1 MKPLLSCLLF
11 CFTLFYSASS
21 VAYNEAMCILIKQEM
36 QQYSNDKTSRKYR
49 NAARDYKKNCSNP
62 ARTQPAAKPK
72 AQPIIEQPIPE
83 ITKPQVTEPVSSVVN
98 TPIAQSQTQSSLTQ
112 QSAKSNVEQT
122 VATASEPDIEQSIK
136 HTQSTTVPASAS
148 TEPNEPQTN
157 KTTNDEQTDAATND
171 QPSIDTTTQNNTT
184 PAVTKSTVE
193 PLQTAMPV
201 TVNTTEQVN
210 GVASSIPKK
219 SNMLSLVL
227 PSVALL
233 LVVIIGVVVLMR
245 LRHVK
250 QNNEPADTSMPLAA
264 PPTKCD
270 DKQSST
276 AIDESKTLD
285 TSKSE
290 PKTTTESAEPN
301 ANEVST
307 AKVKQIPNTAEFEA
321 AAKATLERIKNAT
334 EHAEPQ
340 VRDFD
345 PEAKPIK
352 KQRKPVNQPSEPV
365 PATKKEA
372 PIAAEPISPQQ
383 PKADLHSPK
392 QPRSP
397 LTPSTEHDFKEPE
410 IRTFDPNAPLPTKK
424 SAIKPEQVKVSPV
437 EPTKPDIPPQS
448 SNPFANLSLD
458 ESWDPNSPQ
467 KPKVEE
473 KQRAPKSQA
482 LIEAEERAKNMQ
494 TKE

>member
-62 ARTQPAAKPK
+62 ARTQPATKPK

-98 TPIAQSQTQSSLTQ
+98 TPIAESQTQSSLTQ
-112 QSAKSNVEQT
+112 QSAKLNVEQT

-171 QPSIDTTTQNNTT
+171 QPSIDTTTQNNIT

-210 GVASSIPKK
+210 GVASSIPKE

-264 PPTKCD
+264 PPAKCD

-285 TSKSE
+285 TSKS
-290 PKTTTESAEPN
+290 EPN

>member
-36 QQYSNDKTSRKYR
+36 QQYSDDKTSRKYR

-62 ARTQPAAKPK
+62 ARTQPATKPK

-98 TPIAQSQTQSSLTQ
+98 TPIAQSQTQSSLAQ
-112 QSAKSNVEQT
+112 QSAKSNVEQI
-122 VATASEPDIEQSIK
+122 VATASEQDIEQSIK
-136 HTQSTTVPASAS
+136 HTQSTTVPASAI
-148 TEPNEPQTN
+148 TEPNKSQSN
-157 KTTNDEQTDAATND
+157 KTTND

-201 TVNTTEQVN
+201 TVNATEQVN

-285 TSKSE
+285 TSKS
-290 PKTTTESAEPN
+290 EPN

-473 KQRAPKSQA
+473 KQRTPKSQA

>member
-11 CFTLFYSASS
+11 CFALFYSASS
-21 VAYNEAMCILIKQEM
+21 AAYNEAMCILIKQEM
-36 QQYSNDKTSRKYR
+36 QQYSDDKTSRKYR

-62 ARTQPAAKPK
+62 ARTQPATKPK

-98 TPIAQSQTQSSLTQ
+98 APIAQSQTQSSLAQ
-112 QSAKSNVEQT
+112 QSAKSNVEQI
-122 VATASEPDIEQSIK
+122 VATASEQDIEQSIK
-136 HTQSTTVPASAS
+136 HTQSTTVPASAI
-148 TEPNEPQTN
+148 TETNEPQSN
-157 KTTNDEQTDAATND
+157 K
-171 QPSIDTTTQNNTT
+171 TTTQNNTT

-201 TVNTTEQVN
+201 TVNATEQVN
-210 GVASSIPKK
+210 GVASSIPKE

-290 PKTTTESAEPN
+290 SKTTTESAEPN

-352 KQRKPVNQPSEPV
+352 KQRKPVNQSSEPV

>member
-1 MKPLLSCLLF
+1 MLNRFWVLKPLLSCLLF

-36 QQYSNDKTSRKYR
+36 QQYSDNKTSRKYR

-62 ARTQPAAKPK
+62 ARTQPATKPK

-83 ITKPQVTEPVSSVVN
+83 ITKPQVTEPVLSVVN
-98 TPIAQSQTQSSLTQ
+98 APIAQSQTQSSLAQ

-122 VATASEPDIEQSIK
+122 VATTSEQDIEQSIK
-136 HTQSTTVPASAS
+136 HTQSTTVPASAI
-148 TEPNEPQTN
+148 TETN
-157 KTTNDEQTDAATND
+157 KSQSNKTTND

-193 PLQTAMPV
+193 PLKTAMPV
-201 TVNTTEQVN
+201 TVNATEQVN
-210 GVASSIPKK
+210 GIASSIPKK

-285 TSKSE
+285 TSKS
-290 PKTTTESAEPN
+290 EPN

>member
-36 QQYSNDKTSRKYR
+36 QQYSDDKTSRKYR

-62 ARTQPAAKPK
+62 ARTQPATKPK
-72 AQPIIEQPIPE
+72 PQPIIEQPIPE

-98 TPIAQSQTQSSLTQ
+98 APIAQSQTQSSLAQ
-112 QSAKSNVEQT
+112 QSAKSNVEQI
-122 VATASEPDIEQSIK
+122 VATASEQDIEQSIK
-136 HTQSTTVPASAS
+136 HTQSTTVPASAI
-148 TEPNEPQTN
+148 TEPNKSQSN
-157 KTTNDEQTDAATND
+157 KTTND

-201 TVNTTEQVN
+201 TVNATEQVN

-290 PKTTTESAEPN
+290 PN

-352 KQRKPVNQPSEPV
+352 KQRSLASLYQRLKKKHLLQLSPFHLNNQRQ
-365 PATKKEA
+365 TC
-372 PIAAEPISPQQ
+372 
-383 PKADLHSPK
+383 
-392 QPRSP
+392 
-397 LTPSTEHDFKEPE
+397 
-410 IRTFDPNAPLPTKK
+410 IRLN
-424 SAIKPEQVKVSPV
+424 
-437 EPTKPDIPPQS
+437 
-448 SNPFANLSLD
+448 N
-458 ESWDPNSPQ
+458 
-467 KPKVEE
+467 
-473 KQRAPKSQA
+473 RAH
-482 LIEAEERAKNMQ
+482 R
-494 TKE
+494 

>member
-36 QQYSNDKTSRKYR
+36 QQYSDDKTSRKYR

-62 ARTQPAAKPK
+62 ARTQPATKPK
-72 AQPIIEQPIPE
+72 AQPLIEQPIPE

-98 TPIAQSQTQSSLTQ
+98 APIAQSQTQSSLAQ
-112 QSAKSNVEQT
+112 QSAKSNVEQI
-122 VATASEPDIEQSIK
+122 VATASEQDIEQSIK
-136 HTQSTTVPASAS
+136 HTQSTTVPASAI
-148 TEPNEPQTN
+148 TETN
-157 KTTNDEQTDAATND
+157 KSQSNKTTND
-171 QPSIDTTTQNNTT
+171 QPSIDTTSQNNTT

-193 PLQTAMPV
+193 PIQTAMPV
-201 TVNTTEQVN
+201 TVNATEQVN

-245 LRHVK
+245 LRNVK
-250 QNNEPADTSMPLAA
+250 QNNEPADTSMLLAA

-290 PKTTTESAEPN
+290 PKSTTEIAEPN

>member
-36 QQYSNDKTSRKYR
+36 QQYSDDKTSRKYR

-62 ARTQPAAKPK
+62 ARTQPATKPK
-72 AQPIIEQPIPE
+72 AQPLIEQPIPE

-98 TPIAQSQTQSSLTQ
+98 APIAQSQTQSSLAQ
-112 QSAKSNVEQT
+112 QSAKSNVEQI
-122 VATASEPDIEQSIK
+122 VATASEQDIEQSIK
-136 HTQSTTVPASAS
+136 HTQSTTVPASAI
-148 TEPNEPQTN
+148 TEPNKSQSN
-157 KTTNDEQTDAATND
+157 KTTND

-201 TVNTTEQVN
+201 TVNATEQVN
-210 GVASSIPKK
+210 GIASSIPKK

-285 TSKSE
+285 TSKS
-290 PKTTTESAEPN
+290 EPN

-473 KQRAPKSQA
+473 KQRPPKSQA

>member
-1 MKPLLSCLLF
+1 MKPLLSCLFF
-11 CFTLFYSASS
+11 CFALFYSASS

-62 ARTQPAAKPK
+62 ATRTQSTAKPK
-72 AQPIIEQPIPE
+72 AQPITEQPKPK
-83 ITKPQVTEPVSSVVN
+83 ITKQQVTEPVSSVV
-98 TPIAQSQTQSSLTQ
+98 TPIGQEQAKSPLIQQLATAPKQSSEPTQ
-112 QSAKSNVEQT
+112 NT
-122 VATASEPDIEQSIK
+122 TEP
-136 HTQSTTVPASAS
+136 AAS
-148 TEPNEPQTN
+148 TETNEPQTN
-157 KTTNDEQTDAATND
+157 KTTAEQNDALKND
-171 QPSIDTTTQNNTT
+171 QFSIDTTPQSNTT
-184 PAVTKSTVE
+184 SAVTKTTVE

-201 TVNTTEQVN
+201 TVKATEQVKS
-210 GVASSIPKK
+210 VAPSIPKK

-233 LVVIIGVVVLMR
+233 LIVIIGVVVLIR
-245 LRHVK
+245 LRNVK
-250 QNNEPADTSMPLAA
+250 QNNTSADTSMPLAA

-285 TSKSE
+285 ISKNE
-290 PKTTTESAEPN
+290 LQTTTESVELN
-301 ANEVST
+301 SSEVST
-307 AKVKQIPNTAEFEA
+307 VKVKQVPNTAEFEA

-345 PEAKPIK
+345 PEAKQIK
-352 KQRKPVNQPSEPV
+352 KQRKPVNQPSEPIAAV
-365 PATKKEA
+365 KKEA
-372 PIAAEPISPQQ
+372 PITAEPISPQQ

-467 KPKVEE
+467 KPKIEE

>member
-36 QQYSNDKTSRKYR
+36 QQYSDDKTSRKYR

-83 ITKPQVTEPVSSVVN
+83 ITKPQVTEPVLSVVN
-98 TPIAQSQTQSSLTQ
+98 APIAQSQTQSSLAQ
-112 QSAKSNVEQT
+112 QSAKSNVEQI
-122 VATASEPDIEQSIK
+122 VATASEQDIEQSIK
-136 HTQSTTVPASAS
+136 HTQSTTVPASAI
-148 TEPNEPQTN
+148 TATN
-157 KTTNDEQTDAATND
+157 KSQSNKTTND

-184 PAVTKSTVE
+184 PAVTTSTVE

-201 TVNTTEQVN
+201 TVNATEQVN

-285 TSKSE
+285 TSKS
-290 PKTTTESAEPN
+290 EPN

>member
-36 QQYSNDKTSRKYR
+36 QQYSDDKTSRKYR

-62 ARTQPAAKPK
+62 ARTQPATKPK

-98 TPIAQSQTQSSLTQ
+98 APIAQSQTQSSLAQ
-112 QSAKSNVEQT
+112 QSAKSNVEQI
-122 VATASEPDIEQSIK
+122 VATASEQDIEQSIK
-136 HTQSTTVPASAS
+136 HTQSTTVPASAI
-148 TEPNEPQTN
+148 TATN
-157 KTTNDEQTDAATND
+157 KSQSNKTTND

-201 TVNTTEQVN
+201 TVNATEQVN

-285 TSKSE
+285 TSKS
-290 PKTTTESAEPN
+290 EPN

-473 KQRAPKSQA
+473 KQRPPKSQA

>member
-36 QQYSNDKTSRKYR
+36 QQYSDDKTSRKYR

-62 ARTQPAAKPK
+62 ARTQPATKPK

-98 TPIAQSQTQSSLTQ
+98 APIAQSQTQSSLAQ
-112 QSAKSNVEQT
+112 QSAKSNVEQI
-122 VATASEPDIEQSIK
+122 VATTSEQDIEQSIK
-136 HTQSTTVPASAS
+136 HTQSTTVPASAI
-148 TEPNEPQTN
+148 TATN
-157 KTTNDEQTDAATND
+157 KSQSNKTTND

-201 TVNTTEQVN
+201 TVNATEQVN
-210 GVASSIPKK
+210 SITSLIPKK

-285 TSKSE
+285 TSKS
-290 PKTTTESAEPN
+290 EPN

-392 QPRSP
+392 QLRSP

>member
-36 QQYSNDKTSRKYR
+36 QQYSDNKTSRKYR

-62 ARTQPAAKPK
+62 ARTQPATKPK
-72 AQPIIEQPIPE
+72 PQPIIEQPIPE
-83 ITKPQVTEPVSSVVN
+83 ITKPQVTEPVLSVVN
-98 TPIAQSQTQSSLTQ
+98 APIAQSQTQSSLAQ

-122 VATASEPDIEQSIK
+122 VATTSEQDIEQSIK
-136 HTQSTTVPASAS
+136 HTQSTTVPASAI
-148 TEPNEPQTN
+148 TATN
-157 KTTNDEQTDAATND
+157 KSQSNITTND

-193 PLQTAMPV
+193 PLKTAMPV
-201 TVNTTEQVN
+201 TVNATEQVN
-210 GVASSIPKK
+210 SIASLIPKK

-285 TSKSE
+285 TSKS
-290 PKTTTESAEPN
+290 EPN

>member
-98 TPIAQSQTQSSLTQ
+98 IPIAESQTQSSLTQ

-136 HTQSTTVPASAS
+136 HTQSTTVPASAI

-201 TVNTTEQVN
+201 TVNATEQVN

-290 PKTTTESAEPN
+290 PN

-365 PATKKEA
+365 PTTKKEA

-397 LTPSTEHDFKEPE
+397 LTPPTEHDFKEPE

-458 ESWDPNSPQ
+458 ESWDPNSLQ

>member
-1 MKPLLSCLLF
+1 MKPLLSCLFF
-11 CFTLFYSASS
+11 CFALFYSASS
-21 VAYNEAMCILIKQEM
+21 SAYNEAMCILIKQEM

-62 ARTQPAAKPK
+62 ATRTQSTAKPK
-72 AQPIIEQPIPE
+72 AQPIIEQPKPK
-83 ITKPQVTEPVSSVVN
+83 ITKQQVNEPVSSVV
-98 TPIAQSQTQSSLTQ
+98 TPIGQEQ
-112 QSAKSNVEQT
+112 AKSPLIQQL
-122 VATASEPDIEQSIK
+122 ATAPN
-136 HTQSTTVPASAS
+136 QSTERTQNTTEPAAT

-157 KTTNDEQTDAATND
+157 KTIAEQTDALKND
-171 QPSIDTTTQNNTT
+171 QFSIETTPQSNTT
-184 PAVTKSTVE
+184 SAVTKTTVE

-201 TVNTTEQVN
+201 TVKATEQVKS
-210 GVASSIPKK
+210 VAPSIPKK

-227 PSVALL
+227 PSAALL
-233 LVVIIGVVVLMR
+233 LVVIVGVVVLIR

-270 DKQSST
+270 DKQTST

-285 TSKSE
+285 TSKNE

-352 KQRKPVNQPSEPV
+352 KQRKPVNQPSERV
-365 PATKKEA
+365 PTTKKEA
-372 PIAAEPISPQQ
+372 PIVAEPISPQQ

>member
-36 QQYSNDKTSRKYR
+36 KQYSNDKTSRKYR

-98 TPIAQSQTQSSLTQ
+98 TPIAQSQTQSSQ

-136 HTQSTTVPASAS
+136 HTQSTTVPASAI
-148 TEPNEPQTN
+148 TATN
-157 KTTNDEQTDAATND
+157 KSQSNITTND

-193 PLQTAMPV
+193 PLKTAMPV
-201 TVNTTEQVN
+201 TVNATEQVN
-210 GVASSIPKK
+210 SIASLIPKK

-285 TSKSE
+285 TSKS
-290 PKTTTESAEPN
+290 EPN

>member
-36 QQYSNDKTSRKYR
+36 QQYSDDKTSRKYR

-62 ARTQPAAKPK
+62 ARTQPATKPK
-72 AQPIIEQPIPE
+72 AQPLIEQPIPE

-98 TPIAQSQTQSSLTQ
+98 APIAQSQTQSSLAQ
-112 QSAKSNVEQT
+112 QSAKSNVEQI
-122 VATASEPDIEQSIK
+122 VATASEQDIEQSIK
-136 HTQSTTVPASAS
+136 HTQSTTVPASAI
-148 TEPNEPQTN
+148 TETN
-157 KTTNDEQTDAATND
+157 KSQSNKTTND
-171 QPSIDTTTQNNTT
+171 QPSIDTTSQNNTT

-193 PLQTAMPV
+193 PIQTAMPV
-201 TVNTTEQVN
+201 TVNATEQVN

-290 PKTTTESAEPN
+290 PN

-352 KQRKPVNQPSEPV
+352 KQCKPVNQPSEPV

-473 KQRAPKSQA
+473 KQRPPKSQA

>member
-11 CFTLFYSASS
+11 CFALFYSASS
-21 VAYNEAMCILIKQEM
+21 AAYNEAMCILIKQEM
-36 QQYSNDKTSRKYR
+36 QQYSDDKTSRKYR

-62 ARTQPAAKPK
+62 ARTQPATKPK

-98 TPIAQSQTQSSLTQ
+98 APIAQSQTQSSLAQ
-112 QSAKSNVEQT
+112 QSAKSNVEQI
-122 VATASEPDIEQSIK
+122 VATASEQDIEQSIK
-136 HTQSTTVPASAS
+136 HTQSTTVPASAI
-148 TEPNEPQTN
+148 TEPNEPQSN
-157 KTTNDEQTDAATND
+157 K
-171 QPSIDTTTQNNTT
+171 TTTQNNTT

-201 TVNTTEQVN
+201 TVNATEQVN
-210 GVASSIPKK
+210 GVASSIPKE

-290 PKTTTESAEPN
+290 PN

-352 KQRKPVNQPSEPV
+352 KQRKPVNQSSEPV

-473 KQRAPKSQA
+473 KQRTPKSQA

>member
-36 QQYSNDKTSRKYR
+36 QQYSDNKTSRKYR

-62 ARTQPAAKPK
+62 ARTQPATKPK

-83 ITKPQVTEPVSSVVN
+83 ITKPQVTEPVLSVVN
-98 TPIAQSQTQSSLTQ
+98 APIAQSQTQSSLAQ

-122 VATASEPDIEQSIK
+122 VATTSEQDIEQSIK
-136 HTQSTTVPASAS
+136 HTQSTTVPASAI
-148 TEPNEPQTN
+148 TETN
-157 KTTNDEQTDAATND
+157 KSQSNKTTND

-201 TVNTTEQVN
+201 TVNATEQVN
-210 GVASSIPKK
+210 SIASLIPKK

-285 TSKSE
+285 TSKS
-290 PKTTTESAEPN
+290 EPN